1 MPTEIATEDI
11 RLLRRIERWTREAA
25 MPLVRERVER
35 LLDTDAKRRAYDA
48 MDGTAS
54 LMAIEKSTGANHSD
68 VKAWLVSWE
77 VEGIVEPDTSPPLAS
92 FTLRELGIAPPP
104 PKVARPRKAEKAS

>member
-1 MPTEIATEDI
+1 MPAEVVTEEI

-25 MPLVRERVER
+25 LPLVRERVER

-54 LMAIEKSTGANHSD
+54 LMAIEKTTGANHTD
-68 VKAWLVSWE
+68 VKGWLMGWE
-77 VEGIVEPDTSPPLAS
+77 IEGIVEPDTSPPMGS

-104 PKVARPRKAEKAS
+104 PKAARTRKAASD

>member
-1 MPTEIATEDI
+1 MPADVVTEEI

-25 MPLVRERVER
+25 LPLVRERVER
-35 LLDTDAKRRAYDA
+35 LLDTVAKRRAYGA

-54 LMAIEKSTGANHSD
+54 LMAIEKTTGANHSD
-68 VKAWLVSWE
+68 VRGWLAVWE
-77 VEGIVEPDTSPPLAS
+77 IEGIVEPDASPPMAS

-104 PKVARPRKAEKAS
+104 PKAARPRKANAG